1 MKFKAQ
7 YARAL
12 QGDLGTYEVTFTTRD
27 KEAVLSLKTQV
38 KTTDLS
44 VEVKKWREQRSVD
57 ANAYFH
63 VLVTKIA
70 ERLGEGIDQV
80 KRSLVCEYGTVA
92 FMARIPAT
100 ANLDNIYKYSM
111 LIGPSKGT
119 KEPCNDWMIFKPT
132 HTHLTLPRWPDLS
145 MAWCKRQSNLT
156 SKQERHNNL
165 PNLCRYGGLK
175 NDRL

>member
-132 HTHLTLPRWPDLS
+132 HTLDS
-145 MAWCKRQSNLT
+145 AEMARLIDGVVQEA
-156 SKQERHNNL
+156 KQLDIETRTPQQL
-165 PNLCRYGGLK
+165 AELMSLWGTEK
-175 NDRL
+175 

>member
-70 ERLGEGIDQV
+70 ERLGGGIDQV

-132 HTHLTLPRWPDLS
+132 HTLDS
-145 MAWCKRQSNLT
+145 AEMARLIDGVVQEA
-156 SKQERHNNL
+156 KQLDIETRTPQQL
-165 PNLCRYGGLK
+165 AELMSLWGTEK
-175 NDRL
+175 

>member
-70 ERLGEGIDQV
+70 EKLGEGVDQV

-92 FMARIPAT
+92 FIARIPAT
-100 ANLDNIYKYSM
+100 ANLDDIYKYSM

-132 HTHLTLPRWPDLS
+132 HTLDS
-145 MAWCKRQSNLT
+145 AEMARLIDGVVQEA
-156 SKQERHNNL
+156 KQLDIETRTPQQL
-165 PNLCRYGGLK
+165 AELMSLWGTEK
-175 NDRL
+175 

>member
-12 QGDLGTYEVTFTTRD
+12 QDGGTYEVTFTTRD
-27 KEAVLSLKTQV
+27 KEAVLSLKTLV

-92 FMARIPAT
+92 FIARITAT
-100 ANLDNIYKYSM
+100 ANLDDIYKYSM

-132 HTHLTLPRWPDLS
+132 HTLDS
-145 MAWCKRQSNLT
+145 AEMARLIDGVVQEA
-156 SKQERHNNL
+156 KQLDIETRTPQQIAEL
-165 PNLCRYGGLK
+165 MSLWGTEK
-175 NDRL
+175 

>member
-132 HTHLTLPRWPDLS
+132 HTLDS
-145 MAWCKRQSNLT
+145 AEMARLIDGVVQEA
-156 SKQERHNNL
+156 KQLDIETRTPQQFAEL
-165 PNLCRYGGLK
+165 MSLWGTEK
-175 NDRL
+175 

>member
-27 KEAVLSLKTQV
+27 KDAVSMLKTQV

-44 VEVKKWREQRSVD
+44 VEVKKWREQRSID

-63 VLVTKIA
+63 VLITKIA
-70 ERLGEGIDQV
+70 EKLGEGIEQV
-80 KRSLVCEYGTVA
+80 KRSLVCEYGTKA
-92 FMARIPAT
+92 FIARIPAT
-100 ANLDNIYKYSM
+100 ADLDDIYKYSM

-119 KEPCNDWMIFKPT
+119 KDPCNDWIIFKPT
-132 HTHLTLPRWPDLS
+132 HTLDS
-145 MAWCKRQSNLT
+145 AEMARLIDGAVQEA
-156 SKQERHNNL
+156 KQLDIETRTPQQL
-165 PNLCRYGGLK
+165 AELMSLWGCE
-175 NDRL
+175 